1 MKAGEE
7 LYFTF
12 KFFLAH
18 HGWSSFQH
26 LDIEITYIYQIH
38 KEIISTIHTWK
49 PLVLV
54 KSCIFMTIGLYST
67 LASISISISIIRT
80 LLQVFGM
87 ELHMSYYSAIA
98 PPLIYSIICCV
109 TDMKAQVR
117 IAQLLSIFYACVM
130 GSYLIWNLFIAV
142 EYNKLSALG
151 LLMFC
156 KSLSCNPIRSSRK
169 KFSLEID
176 PP

>member
-1 MKAGEE
+1 MR
-7 LYFTF
+7 
-12 KFFLAH
+12 
-18 HGWSSFQH
+18 
-26 LDIEITYIYQIH
+26 
-38 KEIISTIHTWK
+38 
-49 PLVLV
+49 
-54 KSCIFMTIGLYST
+54 
-67 LASISISISIIRT
+67 SISEFRIVCSWIVLLI

-156 KSLSCNPIRSSRK
+156 KSLSCNPIQFSRK
-169 KFSLEID
+169 RFSWRLTLHRNVM
-176 PP
+176 

>member
-1 MKAGEE
+1 M
-7 LYFTF
+7 
-12 KFFLAH
+12 
-18 HGWSSFQH
+18 
-26 LDIEITYIYQIH
+26 
-38 KEIISTIHTWK
+38 
-49 PLVLV
+49 
-54 KSCIFMTIGLYST
+54 
-67 LASISISISIIRT
+67 

-109 TDMKAQVR
+109 SDMKAQVR

-156 KSLSCNPIRSSRK
+156 KSLSCNPFQ
-169 KFSLEID
+169 FSTKMVFLMKID

>member
-1 MKAGEE
+1 M
-7 LYFTF
+7 
-12 KFFLAH
+12 
-18 HGWSSFQH
+18 
-26 LDIEITYIYQIH
+26 
-38 KEIISTIHTWK
+38 
-49 PLVLV
+49 
-54 KSCIFMTIGLYST
+54 
-67 LASISISISIIRT
+67 

-98 PPLIYSIICCV
+98 PPLIYSIICSV
-109 TDMKAQVR
+109 TDMKSQVR

-156 KSLSCNPIRSSRK
+156 KSLSRNPFQFSRK
-169 KFSLEID
+169 KFSWKLTHHRMYIIEFLTFQMMQNHRTILSSKTYKY
-176 PP
+176 PGRTGSVSSVFALRALKLSG